1 MSNFESYYHRELMLL
16 LQANSIGHYAD
27 RNDRTGTGCR
37 SAFARQ
43 FIHDMQKSGF
53 PLLKGKK
60 TMPKAML
67 HELVWFIRGECDNVQ
82 YLKDNKVKIWNEWA
96 ASDGSL
102 GPIYGKQW
110 RAWKDQNGREIDQLT
125 EVIKGLMLKPDS
137 RRHIVSAWNVGQLSE
152 MALPPCHMMF
162 QFFVG
167 VDFYGHKTLSVSVTQ
182 RSGDIFLGVPFNMA
196 SYAALLTLVAYMI
209 GAKPKEVVLTVGDLH
224 LYNNHHQQ
232 ALEYLGRMR
241 GQETK
246 GFKDAKLE
254 IKEDSQW
261 ANDWAFN
268 STQGPTLDE
277 AIAEALDEI
286 SVEDFVLSDY
296 EYLPWIKADIS
307 I

>member
-1 MSNFESYYHRELMLL
+1 MSNFEVCYERELAMLS
-16 LQANSIGHYAD
+16 QADPGYVN

-43 FIHDMQKSGF
+43 FVHDIQKNGF

-67 HELVWFIRGECDNVQ
+67 HELVWFIRGDCDNIE
-82 YLKDNKVKIWNEWA
+82 YLEDNKVKIWNEWA
-96 ASDGSL
+96 DDSGDL

-110 RAWKDQNGREIDQLT
+110 RAWKGPNGREIDQLT
-125 EVIKGLMLKPDS
+125 EVVKGLILNPDS
-137 RRHIVSAWNVGQLSE
+137 RRHIVSAWNVGQLDQ

-167 VDFYGHKTLSVSVTQ
+167 EDFYGHKTLSISVTQ
-182 RSGDIFLGVPFNMA
+182 RSGDIFLGIPFNMA

-232 ALEYLGRMR
+232 ALEYLDRMR
-241 GQETK
+241 DQRTK

-254 IKEDSQW
+254 IKEGGQW

-268 STQGPTLDE
+268 STQGPTLEE
-277 AIAEALDEI
+277 AISEALDEI
-286 SVEDFVLSDY
+286 SFEDFVLTDY
-296 EYLPWIKADIS
+296 EHLPWIKADIS

>member
-1 MSNFESYYHRELMLL
+1 MSKFEEYYHAELAMLF
-16 LQANSIGHYAD
+16 QYDPGYVD

-37 SAFARQ
+37 SAFARR
-43 FIHDMQKSGF
+43 FAHDMQKNGF

-60 TMPKAML
+60 VMPKAML
-67 HELVWFIRGECDNVQ
+67 HELVWFIRGECDNIQ

-96 ASDGSL
+96 DADGNL
-102 GPIYGKQW
+102 GPVYGKQW
-110 RAWKDQNGREIDQLT
+110 RAWKGPNGREIDQLT
-125 EVIKGLMLKPDS
+125 EVIKGLMLNPDS
-137 RRHIVSAWNVGQLSE
+137 RRHIVSAWNVGQLNE

-167 VDFYGHKTLSVSVTQ
+167 ADFYGHKTLSISVTQ

-224 LYNNHHQQ
+224 LYKNHYQQ
-232 ALEYLGRMR
+232 TIEYLGRMR
-241 GQETK
+241 DQDTK
-246 GFKDAKLE
+246 GFKDARLE
-254 IKEDSQW
+254 IKEDGEW
-261 ANDWAFN
+261 AKEWMHAKRT
-268 STQGPTLDE
+268 SGPMLEE
-277 AIAEALDEI
+277 AIAEALNEI
-286 SVEDFVLSDY
+286 SFEDFVLTDY

>member
-1 MSNFESYYHRELMLL
+1 MSNFESYYHRELTLL
-16 LQANSIGHYAD
+16 MQAKPANQYID

-37 SAFARQ
+37 SAFACQ
-43 FIHDMQKSGF
+43 FVHDMQKNGF

-67 HELVWFIRGECDNVQ
+67 HELVWFIRGDCDNIQ

-96 ASDGSL
+96 DADGNL
-102 GPIYGKQW
+102 GPVYGKQW
-110 RAWKDQNGREIDQLT
+110 RAWKGPNGREIDQLAD
-125 EVIKGLMLKPDS
+125 VIKGLMLKPDS
-137 RRHIVSAWNVGQLSE
+137 RRHIVSAWNVGQLNE

-167 VDFYGHKTLSVSVTQ
+167 VDFYGHKTLSISVTQ
-182 RSGDIFLGVPFNMA
+182 RSGDIFLGIPFNMA

-224 LYNNHHQQ
+224 LYNNHQQQ
-232 ALEYLGRMR
+232 ALEYLSRMR
-241 GQETK
+241 DQETK

-254 IKEDSQW
+254 IKEDGQW

-286 SVEDFVLSDY
+286 SFEDFVLTDY